1 MLKLGNVRGR
11 TALRAAGIVL
21 AAATALLVA
30 APAQAAT
37 QTASA
42 GGVTAIFT
50 YHGGPFIFHGD
61 TLAIKRHG
69 AVVYSAAVHAQ
80 TCGGSCGPN
89 PGGKSV
95 HVVDLEHNGTKDV
108 VLDLYTEGAHCC
120 FIEQV
125 FYPSGA
131 GYKKVER
138 NIGNPGDEIVDL
150 RHNGRLEF
158 LTGNDA
164 FSYKFTDYAA
174 SGFPI
179 QILTFAHGRFHDV
192 TRAYPK
198 RIAKDAKMWLNA
210 FKAMAKDHYSDSE
223 GVIADYAADEY
234 MLGHQHAVGQ
244 FLNQQANAGHLNAL
258 GSSLSGRKYVV
269 ALMKFLKHQGY

>member
-1 MLKLGNVRGR
+1 MLKLGKVRAR
-11 TALRAAGIVL
+11 AALRGAGTVL
-21 AAATALLVA
+21 AFVTALLAA

-42 GGVTAIFT
+42 GGVTATFT
-50 YHGGPFIFHGD
+50 YHQGKFFFHGD
-61 TLAIKRHG
+61 TLTIKRHG
-69 AVVYSAAVHAQ
+69 TVLYSAAVHAQ

-95 HVVDLEHNGTKDV
+95 HVLDLEHNATKDV
-108 VLDLYTEGAHCC
+108 VLDLYSGGAHCC
-120 FIEQV
+120 FVEQV

-138 NIGNPGDEIVDL
+138 YIGNPGDEIVDL

-158 LTGNDA
+158 LTGDDA
-164 FSYKFTDYAA
+164 FAYRFTDYAA

-192 TRAYPK
+192 TRGYPR
-198 RIAKDAKMWLNA
+198 RIAKDAAHWLNT
-210 FKAMAKDHYSDSE
+210 FKSLAKDHYSDSE
-223 GVIADYAADEY
+223 GFIADYAADEY

-258 GSSLSGRKYVV
+258 GSGLSGHQYVA
-269 ALMKFLKHQGY
+269 ALLTFLKQQGY